1 MDGLIVESAV
11 RTVQSVRHVMRRRLL
26 LLSIVG
32 PALAVVSVQTPAVTA
47 QLVVASFATHHRRR
61 RSTGLLLLVQGARD
75 VTDDV
80 TVARPRL
87 VAVAAGGSDRWT
99 IIRVSKQS

>member
-1 MDGLIVESAV
+1 
-11 RTVQSVRHVMRRRLL
+11 MRRR

-61 RSTGLLLLVQGARD
+61 STGLLLLVQGVRD

-99 IIRVSKQS
+99 IITVSKQS

>member
-1 MDGLIVESAV
+1 
-11 RTVQSVRHVMRRRLL
+11 MRRRLL

-47 QLVVASFATHHRRR
+47 QLVVASFATHHRRHR
-61 RSTGLLLLVQGARD
+61 RTGLLLLLVQGARD

>member
-1 MDGLIVESAV
+1 
-11 RTVQSVRHVMRRRLL
+11 MRRR

-32 PALAVVSVQTPAVTA
+32 PALAVISVQTPAVTA

-61 RSTGLLLLVQGARD
+61 STELLLLVQGARD

-80 TVARPRL
+80 TVACPRL